1 MNPVALLFHVLYR
14 LRAPLLRLF
23 EATRPGGLRRLEL
36 SFEGETNTLVVRF
49 EASIAHPE
57 LEVRAG
63 RSVVQ
68 RVSLSH
74 QGRQHLARVPLDVL
88 EDGWYELSTRD
99 ERNRRYRLYDSSSPH
114 RGEKIPQESVRGEG
128 ARRASLLRM
137 PLGPYLRLL
146 VGAPELTEATS
157 STATLLHTRLR
168 GTRLTLR
175 GMVSSFAEL
184 DEAVPTILV
193 ARTSVSPSNL
203 PVGEVRTTPKRIR
216 DGRESY
222 SFRASVDIE
231 ELRAKHLFLDR
242 TVRLELVLPTRGG
255 TALLPIRALRLGPL
269 RKSFGEILHRVG
281 GSSPSAGVVVR
292 LTRPGALVLSH
303 YTPPPE
309 ENLAFKLKEL
319 AAFFLHLAMLRRRR
333 KTWILF
339 EALSSTAQDNAYVF
353 FRWLL
358 ENNRTENVP
367 YYLIRRDSP
376 QFDELA
382 PFRKNVIEYGTFR
395 HLFEL
400 LACRALVSSQG
411 REHAYYLYA
420 KSSLYKRALLK
431 KPLVFLQHGVTAFK
445 RSPFQKT
452 PRTPG
457 TADLIIAV
465 SEEEKRIMVNQWR
478 YDPGEVEVTGFPR
491 FDVLE
496 DHSREQPHPLV
507 LVMPTWRAWL
517 ADLDEVAFRETSF
530 YRSYQGLL
538 DSPELH
544 RWLDENDAELAFLG
558 HVRIAGQSGIF
569 HTRHPRV
576 RLVEFGAE
584 PVNVLLMKAALLV
597 TDYSSVAWDFAYMG
611 KQVHFFRFDLPKYL
625 AVHGSYVDLEKPDF
639 GVVHK
644 DLGQLITA
652 LTSTELIDDPKTVED
667 RRAAMSRAFAYSDKN
682 NSERVYQ
689 AILEHQHRW
698 SGEGIGLSYRAKP
711 VRQSALR
718 AGEDADPR

>member
-1 MNPVALLFHVLYR
+1 MNPVAISYHILHR
-14 LRAPLLRLF
+14 LRAPLLRF
-23 EATRPGGLRRLEL
+23 IEATRPGGLRRLEL
-36 SFEGETNTLVVRF
+36 LFEGANTLVVRF
-49 EASIAHPE
+49 EASHVHRE
-57 LEVRAG
+57 LEVRSG

-68 RVSLSH
+68 RIAFFREDQRH
-74 QGRQHLARVPLDVL
+74 IARVPLDAL
-88 EDGWYELSTRD
+88 EDGLYELSTRD
-99 ERNRRYRLYDSSSPH
+99 AQNRRYRLYDSSRPH
-114 RGEKIPQESVRGEG
+114 RGEKIPQESVRSSEG
-128 ARRASLLRM
+128 ARKASVLRL

-146 VGAPELTEATS
+146 IGTPESAATVS
-157 STATLLHTRLR
+157 SAATLVHTSVR

-175 GMVSSFAEL
+175 GVVSSFAEL
-184 DEAVPTILV
+184 ADTMSAAVV
-193 ARTSVSPSNL
+193 ALTPEFPSGVSL
-203 PVGEVRTTPKRIR
+203 GEVRANPKRIIE
-216 DGRESY
+216 GRESF
-222 SFRASVDIE
+222 SFRASIDIE
-231 ELRAKHLFLDR
+231 DLEQKNLFSDRSLHLKLA
-242 TVRLELVLPTRGG
+242 LPMHDG
-255 TALLPIRALRLGPL
+255 TSLLLPIRARRIGPF
-269 RKSFGEILHRVG
+269 RKSFGEILHRFRRTG
-281 GSSPSAGVVVR
+281 RKAGVAVR
-292 LTRPGALVLSH
+292 LTRPGSIVLSLR
-303 YTPPPE
+303 TPPPE

-333 KTWILF
+333 KTWLLF

-353 FRWLL
+353 FKWLL

-367 YYLIRRDSP
+367 YYIIRRDSP
-376 QFDELA
+376 QFDKLSSFPE
-382 PFRKNVIEYGTFR
+382 NVIEYGSFR
-395 HLFEL
+395 HLFEV
-400 LACRALVSSQG
+400 LACRALISSQG
-411 REHAYYLYA
+411 REHAYYLHA

-445 RSPFQKT
+445 RSPFQKF
-452 PRTPG
+452 PRKPG

-465 SEEEKRIMVNQWR
+465 SEEEKRIMIEHWH
-478 YDPGEVEVTGFPR
+478 YDPLEIAVTGFPR

-496 DHSREQPHPLV
+496 DLSRDQPRPLV
-507 LVMPTWRAWL
+507 LVMPTWRGWL
-517 ADLDEVAFRETSF
+517 PDLDDDAFRQTSF

-644 DLGQLITA
+644 DLGQLITT
-652 LTSTELIDDPKTVED
+652 LRSTDLIEDPDTVEA

-689 AILEHQHRW
+689 TILEHQHRW
-698 SGEGIGLSYRAKP
+698 SGEGMGLSYRAKGLPLNGAP
-711 VRQSALR
+711 V
-718 AGEDADPR
+718 